1 MWCNAC
7 VEQTVIRVIIALLR
21 DIRVKLFFSAEHIIK
36 IEGRKIMRLK
46 NVPKQAL
53 TKGNETPMKKKKELR
68 NTNDK
73 KRKSLLSAYSSYT
86 KISKYQIPSKY
97 RGRKK

>member
-1 MWCNAC
+1 
-7 VEQTVIRVIIALLR
+7 
-21 DIRVKLFFSAEHIIK
+21 
-36 IEGRKIMRLK
+36 MRLK
-46 NVPKQAL
+46 NVYPS
-53 TKGNETPMKKKKELR
+53 KGNETPMKKELQ

-97 RGRKK
+97 RGGKSETKMTV

>member
-1 MWCNAC
+1 MN
-7 VEQTVIRVIIALLR
+7 
-21 DIRVKLFFSAEHIIK
+21 DIYKNYIVKLSH
-36 IEGRKIMRLK
+36 R
-46 NVPKQAL
+46 
-53 TKGNETPMKKKKELR
+53 NETPMKKELR

-97 RGRKK
+97 RGRKKWNKNDSLNQSTK